1 MPTKKSALQISESS
15 RSVLNFGKL
24 NMSQE
29 LFSTM
34 RVVALPTK
42 TNFRGINLRE
52 VALFQGEAGWGDF
65 SPFLEYQ
72 PSECVPW
79 LQSAIEAATKQ
90 WPELKRS
97 KVKVNGT
104 IPALN
109 DPNEIEQIVETFPG
123 VNTFKVK
130 VGDNLSEDIARLA
143 KVRALRPNAKLR
155 IDVNGS
161 WNVATAVTS
170 LLAIYENIGAI
181 EYVEQPCQSVEE
193 LRELKAKLKV
203 NIPIAGDEVL
213 RKSADPFKVD
223 LSGAVDIL
231 ALKVQPLGGIAR
243 AQKLAQHHNLPIV
256 VSSALE
262 SAVGISHGL
271 ALAAS
276 FNEMNFDCGVATGSL
291 LSANVGDLP
300 IVNGEIEVKR
310 IEPNFEG
317 LEVSPE
323 RYKWWQ
329 DRLMKTWELIA

>member
-1 MPTKKSALQISESS
+1 MLTKKSARQISGSFQ
-15 RSVLNFGKL
+15 SVLNFGLL
-24 NMSQE
+24 NMSLE

-42 TNFRGINLRE
+42 TNFRGINTRE
-52 VALFQGEAGWGDF
+52 VALFQGEAGWGEF

-79 LQSAIEAATKQ
+79 LLSAIETATKP
-90 WPELKRS
+90 WPQLHRS

-109 DPNEIEQIVETFPG
+109 APSDIEQIVESFPS

-143 KVRALRPNAKLR
+143 KVKSLRPKAKLR

-161 WNVATAVTS
+161 WSVATAVTNLRS
-170 LLAIYENIGAI
+170 IYENIGAI

-193 LRELKAKLKV
+193 LRELKAKLAV
-203 NIPIAGDEVL
+203 DIPIAGDEVL

-243 AQKLAQHHNLPIV
+243 AHKLAQYHNLPIV

-276 FNEMNFDCGVATGSL
+276 FAEINFDCGLATGSL
-291 LSANVGDLP
+291 LSANVGSLS
-300 IVNGEIEVKR
+300 IVDGEIEVRR
-310 IEPNFEG
+310 IDPNFDG

-329 DRLMKTWELIA
+329 DHLMKTWAEIV

>member
-1 MPTKKSALQISESS
+1 MLDDLLATLRVITIPT
-15 RSVLNFGKL
+15 R
-24 NMSQE
+24 
-29 LFSTM
+29 
-34 RVVALPTK
+34 
-42 TNFRGINLRE
+42 TNFRGVTYRE
-52 VALFQGEAGWGDF
+52 VALIQGPQGWGEF

-79 LQSAIEAATKQ
+79 LQSAIEAANKP
-90 WPELKRS
+90 WPELKRG

-109 DPNEIEQIVETFPG
+109 EPSDIERIVEIFPG

-155 IDVNGS
+155 IDVNGNWS
-161 WNVATAVTS
+161 VATAITNLRS
-170 LLAIYENIGAI
+170 IYENIGAI

-193 LRELKAKLKV
+193 LRELKAKLKI

-243 AQKLAQHHNLPIV
+243 TQKLAQHHNLPIV

-276 FNEMNFDCGVATGSL
+276 FNEMNFDCGLATGSL
-291 LSANVGDLP
+291 LSANIGELP

-310 IEPNFEG
+310 IDPNFEG
-317 LEVSPE
+317 FEVSPE